1 MRHIRLLIAAAAV
14 GVITLPTTAQ
24 ETKPSGEVRRLMAP
38 TGKLRIGL
46 YAGNPSSLLEA
57 PSGFRTGVG
66 FELGLALSRAL
77 DVSVEPVIYP
87 NNGAVL
93 DGLRAGKVDVVFT
106 NATPAR
112 AKEIDFAPACVE
124 VEAGYLV
131 AAGSRITAVSE
142 VDASGVRV
150 GVMEGSTSAATLPTV
165 LHHATIVRVA
175 NVDAVL
181 HMLSRS
187 ELDAFATNK
196 SILFQ
201 ISDSLPGS
209 KVLAGRY
216 GVEQLALGIPK
227 GRDAALPFLR
237 SFTRAVISRGLVQS
251 AIDRAAF
258 RGGSVKAN
266 DSP

>member
-14 GVITLPTTAQ
+14 CLITLPSSAQ
-24 ETKPSGEVRRLMAP
+24 ETKPSDEVRRLMAP
-38 TGKLRIGL
+38 TGQIRIGL
-46 YAGNPSSLLEA
+46 YAGNPSSLLESS
-57 PSGFRTGVG
+57 SGFRTGVG
-66 FELGLALSRAL
+66 FELGLALSRSL
-77 DVSVEPVIYP
+77 DMSIEPVLYP

-93 DGLRAGKVDVVFT
+93 EGLRAGKVDVVFT

-112 AKEIDFAPACVE
+112 AKEIDFAQPCVE

-131 AAGSRITAVSE
+131 AAGSRITAISE

-165 LHHATIVRVA
+165 LKQATIVRVP
-175 NVDAVL
+175 NIDAVL
-181 HMLSRS
+181 QVLSRR

-201 ISDSLPGS
+201 LSDSLPGS

-237 SFTRAVISRGLVQS
+237 SFTREVVSSGFVQS
-251 AIDRAAF
+251 AIDRAGF

-266 DSP
+266 D